1 MDQEFYRRHSV
12 TEMKE
17 DSSKSLSAAARRSF
31 FRRKQKHKRSS
42 SKDSKEMVALDAI
55 STDSIP
61 FLDGEE
67 TVLEVIQ
74 QKKRRV
80 IQSLFFAS
88 DCVSLAYQRVQK
100 VECTSPRPVLVLGPL
115 TDAVKEMLVK
125 ESPGKYCRCILG
137 ELRLIGYESDG
148 RTTAVGFRST
158 RAWRN
163 THISAILSPFFRP
176 QS

>member
-1 MDQEFYRRHSV
+1 MDQEFYRRHSL

-17 DSSKSLSAAARRSF
+17 DSGKTLSAAARRSF

-55 STDSIP
+55 STDSIT
-61 FLDGEE
+61 FLDGE
-67 TVLEVIQ
+67 
-74 QKKRRV
+74 KKGLFV
-80 IQSLFFAS
+80 VDLKKIVPHNHGNNFWEEFDFSLLSTS

-125 ESPGKYCRCILG
+125 ESPGKYCRCVLG
-137 ELRLIGYESDG
+137 EF
-148 RTTAVGFRST
+148 TNH
-158 RAWRN
+158 RN
-163 THISAILSPFFRP
+163 P
-176 QS
+176 